1 MDVRAAFVLFE
12 EAFWVRPLHEMTGAP
27 SKRDHVRHFGSFDPL
42 QKTENGLLEAGSLQ
56 GAWVANECPRLRNR
70 RSTASGGSFT
80 CMDYAEAYVTR
91 SYLNFDYWVPEGTV
105 KISHH
110 KLW

>member
-42 QKTENGLLEAGSLQ
+42 QKTENGLLEAGSL
-56 GAWVANECPRLRNR
+56 L
-70 RSTASGGSFT
+70 GGFGRQRVPA
-80 CMDYAEAYVTR
+80 AEEPP
-91 SYLNFDYWVPEGTV
+91 FDC
-105 KISHH
+105 
-110 KLW
+110 

>member
-42 QKTENGLLEAGSLQ
+42 QKTENGLLEAGSLP
-56 GAWVANECPRLRNR
+56 GAWVANESPRLRNR
-70 RSTASGGSFT
+70 RSTASGGSF
-80 CMDYAEAYVTR
+80 M
-91 SYLNFDYWVPEGTV
+91 
-105 KISHH
+105 
-110 KLW
+110 